1 MGARRELA
9 AAEASRAPPC
19 ARPPLPRN
27 ARASRCCTPH
37 LRHRSRPS
45 RTRCSKP
52 RRRRRPH
59 MPRTVPAGSRAR
71 PPGRGPS
78 RAPSPAAAAEPWP
91 GLDSRGGRGRGGRTR
106 PPGLKPFRQCQAVA
120 GSIRPDTACQG
131 SQASRAVSRVPT
143 GAEQFAVPRFR
154 RGRWVRTRAV
164 AVQYAPHNTSTIA
177 NDTSAAVAGHRG
189 GQRGRKPPTGPS
201 ACTSPCKLDSPRLLY
216 RWLYTA
222 ACDVRAIERL
232 HRLRVHGQQG
242 TDEGLG
248 AIARPDW
255 SPRPSRP

>member
-78 RAPSPAAAAEPWP
+78 RAPSPAAGAEPWP
-91 GLDSRGGRGRGGRTR
+91 GRAPAAGGGRGRSNAKALQALSPSGSV
-106 PPGLKPFRQCQAVA
+106 RQCQAVS
-120 GSIRPDTACQG
+120 GLPC
-131 SQASRAVSRVPT
+131 SRVPT

-177 NDTSAAVAGHRG
+177 NDTSAVYRGPQRRAAWQEPADGAV
-189 GQRGRKPPTGPS
+189 S
-201 ACTSPCKLDSPRLLY
+201 
-216 RWLYTA
+216 
-222 ACDVRAIERL
+222 L
-232 HRLRVHGQQG
+232 H
-242 TDEGLG
+242 
-248 AIARPDW
+248 IAVQAR
-255 SPRPSRP
+255 